1 VKFADLVVV
10 LVEGARLDLGT
21 LIARYEVYK
30 LERQRYRWEASAQKQ
45 LSTALLG
52 HEYETG
58 ERRVLERTRGC
69 SRPLQLQGTVSSR
82 RDGGGCV
89 AVRDGERTCPRLGRG
104 TFLKY
109 SK

>member
-1 VKFADLVVV
+1 VKFADVVV
-10 LVEGARLDLGT
+10 VVVFVGGARLDLRT
-21 LIARYEVYK
+21 LMARYEVYT

-69 SRPLQLQGTVSSR
+69 SRPLQLHGTVSSR
-82 RDGGGCV
+82 RDGGRCV
-89 AVRDGERTCPRLGRG
+89 ALRCGERRRENV
-104 TFLKY
+104 
-109 SK
+109 SKA